1 MHLLQRPARLN
12 THCRRRCALSE
23 GGGLAER
30 FILGQEIG
38 SNHWPKKASFRRFP
52 ANLPRKLWPGFTG
65 GSSARDALGSGPP
78 DSCCTLAE
86 TSPFWRDAQSGDS
99 PDPTSGPRDSEVNH
113 FKSLITK
120 DL

>member
-1 MHLLQRPARLN
+1 MGE
-12 THCRRRCALSE
+12 S
-23 GGGLAER
+23 LAER
-30 FILGQEIG
+30 KNRGQEID

-65 GSSARDALGSGPP
+65 GSSAGGALRSGPP
-78 DSCCTLAE
+78 DSCCTLQE
-86 TSPFWRDAQSGDS
+86 TSPLWRDAQSGAS